1 MKRLCIAIEMIS
13 RPSVIIL
20 DEPTSGLDSNKASRI
35 LKVLKRLSTEGHTI
49 IFTIHQP
56 SYLLYT
62 MLDRVIILNF
72 GLTIYQGLANEVEPY
87 LQKLGVEVSKTSTI
101 CDFFMMELSEYKRKK
116 LNYETPFNNE
126 NYKKY
131 QKKSVK
137 KQSSVLKSDES
148 IVGFSSLD
156 YSQSFSA
163 MFCLLLRR

>member
-1 MKRLCIAIEMIS
+1 
-13 RPSVIIL
+13 
-20 DEPTSGLDSNKASRI
+20 
-35 LKVLKRLSTEGHTI
+35 
-49 IFTIHQP
+49 
-56 SYLLYT
+56 

-101 CDFFMMELSEYKRKK
+101 CDFFMMELSDYKKKK

-137 KQSSVLKSDES
+137 KQSSVIKNTES
-148 IVGFSSLD
+148 VVGFSTLD
-156 YSQSFSA
+156 YNQTFST
-163 MFCLLLRR
+163 MFFLLLRR